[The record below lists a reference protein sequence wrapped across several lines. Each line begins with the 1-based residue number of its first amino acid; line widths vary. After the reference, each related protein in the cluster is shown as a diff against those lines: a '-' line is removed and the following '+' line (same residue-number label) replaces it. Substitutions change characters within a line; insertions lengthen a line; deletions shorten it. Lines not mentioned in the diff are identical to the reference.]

1 MLRIHNTLS
10 RKIEDFRPI
19 NDKNISLYTCGPT
32 VYDYAHIG
40 NFRAY
45 IFGDLLKRSLT
56 YLGYKVNHVMN
67 ITDIDDKTIKNS
79 IEKKQTLKEFTEFY
93 TEAFFLDRDSVNILP
108 ADKYTKATD
117 YVKDMLL
124 MIDDLII
131 NEFAYVEEDGSVY
144 FNIKKAKDYGKLSHF
159 KLDSL
164 KENAQGR
171 LKKDEYDKENAQDF
185 ALWKAYDK
193 SDGDIFWEPE
203 KYLGKDTKIQKGRP
217 GWHIECSTMSIANLG
232 ETIDIHTGGVDNIFP
247 HHENEIAQSECFT
260 GKTFVNYWMH
270 NEHLL
275 VDGKK
280 MAKSAG
286 NFYTLRDLEGKNISP
301 LAFRMWL
308 CTSHYRT
315 LTNFSLE
322 ALEGAN
328 TALKRLYEAYNA
340 LGDAYDAVNEEYQ
353 SRFKGYLENDL
364 DTSKALALVWEV
376 LKDSSLSPACKKST
390 ISDFD
395 KVLGLKLDDQIKV
408 EIPKQ
413 VFGLA
418 KDREKARADKDWAE
432 SDRIRDEIKAL
443 GFEIKDVGNGFEIK
457 KL

>member
-1 MLRIHNTLS
+1 MLRIYNTLY
-10 RKIEDFRPI
+10 REIQDFKPI
-19 NDKNISLYTCGPT
+19 NDKEISLYTCGPT

-45 IFGDLLKRSLT
+45 IFGDLLKRTLL

-93 TEAFFLDRDSVNILP
+93 TDAFFRDRDSINILP
-108 ADKYTKATD
+108 ADKYVKATD
-117 YVKDMLL
+117 YIKDMLL
-124 MIDDLII
+124 IIDDLIK

-159 KLDSL
+159 KLDFL

-185 ALWKAYDK
+185 ALWKAYDE

-203 KYLGKDTKIQKGRP
+203 KYLENNTKIKKGRP

-260 GKTFVNYWMH
+260 GKKFVNYWMH

-280 MAKSAG
+280 MAKSSG
-286 NFYTLRDLEGKNISP
+286 NFYTLRDLENKNINP
-301 LAFRMWL
+301 LAFRYWL
-308 CTSHYRT
+308 FTAHYRT

-322 ALEGAN
+322 SLGSAN
-328 TALKRLYEAYNA
+328 TALNRLYDVYNT
-340 LGDAYDAVNEEYQ
+340 LGDAYDKVDEDYQ
-353 SRFKGYLENDL
+353 ARFKGYLSNDL
-364 DTSKALALVWEV
+364 DTPKALALVWEV
-376 LKDSSLSPACKKST
+376 LKDTSLSPACKKST
-390 ISDFD
+390 LSDFD
-395 KVLGLKLDDQIKV
+395 QVLGFKLDDQEKI
-408 EIPKQ
+408 EIPKK
-413 VFGLA
+413 VLNLA
-418 KDREKARADKDWAE
+418 KDRENARANKDWAE
-432 SDRIRDEIKAL
+432 SDRIRDEIKSL
-443 GFEIKDVGNGFEIK
+443 GFEIKDTDDGFYLRKI
-457 KL
+457 